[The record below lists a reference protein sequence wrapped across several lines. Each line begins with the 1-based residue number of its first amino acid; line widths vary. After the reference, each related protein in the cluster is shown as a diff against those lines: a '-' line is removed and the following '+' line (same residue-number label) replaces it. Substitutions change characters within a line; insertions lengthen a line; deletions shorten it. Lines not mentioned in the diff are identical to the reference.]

1 MISRRGLA
9 CVVATV
15 LLLAGASGC
24 SAQPPAGAWL
34 ISATPANDERNG
46 PPDITY
52 GNGLITDDTEGGT
65 WYVSVGSWLRSSSTG
80 AVTRFNIE
88 RWQGRHELDIAA
100 LSPTRILVLLSLGR
114 NALSTEIE
122 LFDTE
127 TRQSEPFLVGQRTQT
142 SPDAPLPFTADGPV
156 NAASPLGQITS
167 IDVDAA
173 GALVF
178 VERVNVGQAANDEYI
193 VRRMLPGGEVETVAG
208 VPVRAEGQAAV
219 EQPGD
224 GEQLRG
230 SALAA
235 ASVDVSAGDPR
246 GIVLG
251 TEHGVFQIL
260 EDGTARV
267 VAGALDEA
275 SPLRAAL
282 EPGNVDNVRVRP
294 VDASADGRIV
304 YHLDDIGQPAGH
316 LVTPAAHID
325 GGSAEFRELVQG
337 TPARASGTGLAI
349 WQGNA
354 PLAVSPAL
362 QNARTA
368 AWVAPGVLVAVVG
381 GGQDN
386 AALPR
391 VQLTTVR

>member
-1 MISRRGLA
+1 M
-9 CVVATV
+9 
-15 LLLAGASGC
+15 
-24 SAQPPAGAWL
+24 
-34 ISATPANDERNG
+34 G
-46 PPDITY
+46 PPDISY
-52 GNGLITDDTEGGT
+52 GGGVITDDTVGGV
-65 WYVSVGSWLRSSSTG
+65 WYVSAGSWLRSTATG
-80 AVTRFNIE
+80 TVTRFNVE
-88 RWQGRHELDIAA
+88 RWQSRQELDVAA
-100 LSPTRILVLLSLGR
+100 LSPTRLLVLLPLGQS
-114 NALSTEIE
+114 ALSTAIE

-127 TRQSEPFLVGQRTQT
+127 TRRSEPFLVGQRTQT
-142 SPDAPLPFTADGPV
+142 SPDAPLPFTADGPID
-156 NAASPLGQITS
+156 AASPLGPITS

-178 VERVNVGQAANDEYI
+178 VERVNVGRAANDEYV
-193 VRRMLPGGEVETVAG
+193 VRRMLPGGELETVAG
-208 VPVRAEGQAAV
+208 VPVRAEGQEAV

-275 SPLRAAL
+275 SPLWAAL
-282 EPGNVDNVRVRP
+282 EPGNVGNVRVRP

-304 YHLDDIGQPAGH
+304 YHLDESGQPASH
-316 LVTPAAHID
+316 LVTPAAHVD

-337 TPARASGTGLAI
+337 TPVRASGTGLAV

-362 QNARTA
+362 RNARTA

-386 AALPR
+386 GALPR
-391 VQLTTVR
+391 VQLTAVR